1 MADTAI
7 PWYARKST
15 RETIGK
21 NIVYIVLVALS
32 LVVSMPFFWII
43 SSSLKS
49 EAEIFLF
56 PPKWIPSRFLW
67 RNYPEALTSFAFGR
81 ALKNTITITGTVIV
95 GRLLSTSLAAFAFA
109 RLRFPLRN
117 TLFML
122 VISTMML
129 PYQVTLIPSFI
140 LFYKLGWI
148 DSFRPLTI
156 PAFLGAA
163 PFHIFLLRQFFLSVP
178 MELDEAA
185 RLDGCSTWQIYW
197 RIILPL
203 SKPALA
209 TVIIFT
215 FLEQW
220 NDFLGPLIYLNSPEK
235 HTLSI
240 ALNYFRTGA
249 AYGPSKTWAHLM
261 VVSLV
266 VMTPCLLVFF
276 FAQKYFI
283 QGVVIT
289 GLKG

>member
-1 MADTAI
+1 MGTLSNHLVLYNNPLYELQALGVLRSTVKGVNDMEDTAI

-95 GRLLSTSLAAFAFA
+95 GRLFSTSLAAFAFA

-129 PYQVTLIPSFI
+129 
-140 LFYKLGWI
+140 
-148 DSFRPLTI
+148 
-156 PAFLGAA
+156 
-163 PFHIFLLRQFFLSVP
+163 HI
-178 MELDEAA
+178 
-185 RLDGCSTWQIYW
+185 RL
-197 RIILPL
+197 
-203 SKPALA
+203 
-209 TVIIFT
+209 
-215 FLEQW
+215 
-220 NDFLGPLIYLNSPEK
+220 
-235 HTLSI
+235 H
-240 ALNYFRTGA
+240 
-249 AYGPSKTWAHLM
+249 
-261 VVSLV
+261 
-266 VMTPCLLVFF
+266 
-276 FAQKYFI
+276 
-283 QGVVIT
+283 
-289 GLKG
+289 